1 MGGAKS
7 GTWGTKVCPKG
18 HRSFVA
24 KQGNEFPGKDQA
36 SGLFFLARKKK
47 KKKVTFC
54 NVVSDSKYSWHSTG
68 GLTREQHY
76 PNDIGAEMP
85 FFCQCSLNRSAYA

>member
-47 KKKVTFC
+47 KKKKLLFAMWLVTQ
-54 NVVSDSKYSWHSTG
+54 NTPG
-68 GLTREQHY
+68 IQLE
-76 PNDIGAEMP
+76 A
-85 FFCQCSLNRSAYA
+85 